1 MTDFT
6 QLTVK
11 ELVEGIKTQK
21 FTSEDVVS
29 FYISQCEKKQDLN
42 AVLEIFYD
50 AIEKAK
56 EVDSKIAQGQTLGKL
71 AGVPIIEKDNILNK
85 GKKMTCASK
94 FMQDFVSPYSATIVK
109 KLEAE
114 GAIIIARANMDEFAM
129 GGSCENSAYGP
140 CKNAIDPTCV
150 SGGSS
155 GGSAVAV
162 AADLA
167 PIAIGT
173 DTGGSVRQPSSFN
186 GVVGIK
192 PTYGAISRFGLVAFA
207 SSTDQAGPITKT
219 VEDNEYVFDIMAGKD
234 ENDQTSIELK
244 QAETK
249 PTYKLGLCKQLAQ
262 SIKKSASADYFEK
275 EVERLKQKGFEF
287 VEVDIPH
294 IESSLPCYYV
304 LTPAEATSNL
314 ARFDGV
320 KYTTRASDAK
330 TLEEVYIKS
339 RSEGFGKEVKR
350 RIILGNF
357 VLSSGYFDAYYN
369 KARKLQTWLGQ
380 EFEDAFAD
388 CDAIITPTT
397 PYTAFKI
404 GEKAN
409 DQSQCIWKICLP
421 CLQALLACLQ

>member
-56 EVDSKIAQGQTLGKL
+56 EVDSKIAQGQSLGKL
-71 AGVPIIEKDNILNK
+71 AGVPIIVKDNILNK

-262 SIKKSASADYFEK
+262 SIKQSASADYFEK

-330 TLEEVYIKS
+330 NLEEVYIKS

-369 KARKLQTWLGQ
+369 KARKLQT
-380 EFEDAFAD
+380 
-388 CDAIITPTT
+388 
-397 PYTAFKI
+397 
-404 GEKAN
+404 
-409 DQSQCIWKICLP
+409 
-421 CLQALLACLQ
+421 